1 LIIYFNLDTLPR
13 ALGGSN
19 RKNLAR
25 AVPFAIL
32 AAVFAVPGT
41 AARGDAG
48 SVAWQA
54 PTPQNGSLIT
64 GGAGNKVSVSL
75 AASSASGT
83 LVRIEAAGKL
93 PRGARIVSQAGNPAR
108 ATLVWT
114 PTGRQ
119 IGDHVLR
126 FTAVDNSPEKVTLP
140 PLAVTARIGAGVTP
154 LSGVGDESHWAFV
167 LRKAAVRSAPQ
178 ATAHVKARLSLWT
191 PENYPNLVLAL
202 QQRIDRTGTWIK
214 VRLPILPNNSTGW
227 VKRAALGGLRLTHDH
242 FVVDRSATRATLS
255 RNGRVIFTTR
265 VGVGKTYWPT
275 PRGEF
280 YVTEKMWGF
289 HNAAYGP
296 VAFGTSARSAVLT
309 DWPGGGFIGIHGT
322 DAPGLIPGHVSH
334 GCVRIRNDA
343 IVRLARLLRPG
354 TPLTIR

>member
-1 LIIYFNLDTLPR
+1 
-13 ALGGSN
+13 LGGS
-19 RKNLAR
+19 KAQNLIR
-25 AVPFAIL
+25 AVPLAIV
-32 AAVFAVPGT
+32 AAVLILPGT

-64 GGAGNKVSVSL
+64 AAAGKALRVPL
-75 AASSASGT
+75 AAASAAGT
-83 LVRIEAAGKL
+83 VVRIQPAGKL
-93 PRGARIVSQAGNPAR
+93 PRGARIVSTPGNPAR
-108 ATLVWT
+108 ATVVWT

-126 FTAVDNSPEKVTLP
+126 FTAVDNSPAKVSLP
-140 PLAVTARIGAGVTP
+140 PLALTARVGAGVSA
-154 LSGVGDESHWAFV
+154 LSGVGNDSHWAYV
-167 LRKAAVRSAPQ
+167 LRKAVVRSAPR
-178 ATAHVKARLSLWT
+178 ATAHAKARLSLWT

-202 QQRIDRTGTWIK
+202 QQRIDRNGTWIK
-214 VRLPILPNNSTGW
+214 VRLPVLPNNSTGW
-227 VKRAALGGLRLTHDH
+227 VKRGALGGLRLTHDH
-242 FVVDRSATRATLS
+242 FVVDRAATRATLY
-255 RNGRVIFTTR
+255 RNGRVIFRTR
-265 VGVGKTYWPT
+265 VGVGKPYWPT
-275 PRGEF
+275 PHGEF

-322 DAPGLIPGHVSH
+322 DAPGLIPGHISH
-334 GCVRIRNDA
+334 GCIRIRNGA

-354 TPLTIR
+354 TPLTVR